1 MNTEITNLLATLADK
16 LGTTSEYLWGILLR
30 QAPISA
36 TVILIQII
44 FTVLSGIFLWKLH
57 KYFSKE
63 TDERYSMYDRSNG
76 GLEVLI
82 IIFSVLILIIGIVSF
97 FQIENVL
104 NGYFNPEYWA
114 LNKILNTLK

>member
-63 TDERYSMYDRSNG
+63 TDERYSMYERSNG
-76 GLEVLI
+76 GLEVLL

-114 LNKILNTLK
+114 LNKILNILK

>member
-1 MNTEITNLLATLADK
+1 MNTEITNLLTVLADK
-16 LGTTSEYLWGILLR
+16 LGTTSEYLWGILVR
-30 QAPISA
+30 QAPVAA
-36 TVILIQII
+36 TITLIQII

-63 TDERYSMYDRSNG
+63 TDERYSMYDRGNG
-76 GLEVLI
+76 GLEALMVM
-82 IIFSVLILIIGIVSF
+82 FSMLILIIGIVLF
-97 FQIENVL
+97 FAIESMF

>member
-44 FTVLSGIFLWKLH
+44 FTVLFGIFLWKLH

-63 TDERYSMYDRSNG
+63 TDGRYSMYERSNG

-82 IIFSVLILIIGIVSF
+82 IIFSVLTLVIGIVSF
-97 FQIENVL
+97 FQIENML

>member
-1 MNTEITNLLATLADK
+1 MNTEITDLLTTLADK

-57 KYFSKE
+57 KYFAKE
-63 TDERYSMYDRSNG
+63 TDENYSMYDRSNG
-76 GLEVLI
+76 GLEALI
-82 IIFSVLILIIGIVSF
+82 IIFSVLTLIIGIVSF

-114 LNKILNTLK
+114 LDKILNTLK

>member
-1 MNTEITNLLATLADK
+1 MNTEITDLLTTLADK

-36 TVILIQII
+36 TITLVHII
-44 FTVLSGIFLWKLH
+44 FIVLSGIFLWKLH

-63 TDERYSMYDRSNG
+63 TDEKYSMYDRGDG
-76 GLEVLI
+76 GLEALI
-82 IIFSVLILIIGIVSF
+82 IGLSILILIIGIVLF
-97 FQIENVL
+97 FAIESMF